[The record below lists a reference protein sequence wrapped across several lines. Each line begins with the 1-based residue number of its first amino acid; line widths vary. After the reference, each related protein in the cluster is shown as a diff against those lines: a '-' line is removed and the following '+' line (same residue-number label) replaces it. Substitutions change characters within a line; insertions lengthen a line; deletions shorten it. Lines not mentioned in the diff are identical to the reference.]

1 MEDKKQI
8 CTLLL
13 AACQETRYLGDLAEL
28 NYNPET
34 ETVTAT
40 FRGGAKKRI
49 NVLCDSGFALMKDVL
64 KNL

>member
-1 MEDKKQI
+1 MENKEQI
-8 CTLLL
+8 CALLL
-13 AACQETRYLGDLAEL
+13 AACQETRYLGDMTALE
-28 NYNPET
+28 YNPET

-49 NVLCDSGFALMKDVL
+49 NVLCDSGYALMKDVL